1 MRIFFFIVFL
11 ALANSPGF
19 ASNTVQKAC
28 YVVEGMTCAACTVT
42 LKAAVKKLDGIS
54 SVSASVEKKS
64 ATVEYDPK
72 RTDADAIKKAIDS
85 TGYRAKGTQC
95 SM

>member
-1 MRIFFFIVFL
+1 VRKLFTIIFF
-11 ALANSPGF
+11 ALTNTTAF
-19 ASNTVQKAC
+19 ASDTAQKTC

-85 TGYRAKGTQC
+85 TGYSAKSTQC